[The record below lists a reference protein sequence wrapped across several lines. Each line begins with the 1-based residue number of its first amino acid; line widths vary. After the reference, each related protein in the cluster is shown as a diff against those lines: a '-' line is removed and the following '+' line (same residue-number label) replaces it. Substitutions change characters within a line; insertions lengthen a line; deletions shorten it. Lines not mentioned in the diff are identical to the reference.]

1 MVYRLLIVAAT
12 LIWGSSF
19 VVVKDT
25 TNALSPAWIL
35 AVRFAMG
42 AILLAVFLV
51 KRRGLYFKRE
61 YLGYGA
67 LFGLLLFCAYYFQ
80 TIGITDTTPGKNAF
94 LTGTYCVMVPFL
106 AWWIAKRK
114 PNAFNIIAAV
124 MCVAGIG
131 FVSLDTGLS
140 VRFGDAMTL
149 VGAVFYALHICAV
162 AKFSQGRDIFVLTMW
177 QFAFVCLFSCLAGF
191 ALEPAPHFVS
201 LDPEVW
207 GSLVYLG
214 VGCTAL
220 ALLFQ
225 NVGQQKLAPS
235 TASLLLALESPF
247 GVMFSV
253 LLGAEVLNGRMIFGF
268 VLIFAAIVVSEVLP
282 GLRMRR
288 HRGSKQRQ

>member
-1 MVYRLLIVAAT
+1 MLYRILIVAAT
-12 LIWGSSF
+12 VIWGSSF

-35 AVRFAMG
+35 AVRFAM
-42 AILLAVFLV
+42 AAVLLSIFLV
-51 KRRGLYFKRE
+51 KRRALYFKRE
-61 YLGYGA
+61 YVGYGA

-80 TIGITDTTPGKNAF
+80 TVGITDTTPGKNAF

-106 AWWIAKRK
+106 AWRIAKRR

-124 MCVAGIG
+124 MCVTGIG
-131 FVSLDTGLS
+131 FVSLDGGLS
-140 VRFGDAMTL
+140 MRFGDAMTL
-149 VGAVFYALHICAV
+149 VGAVFYALHICVV
-162 AKFSQGRDIFVLTMW
+162 AKVSQGRDIFVLTMW
-177 QFAFVCLFSCLAGF
+177 QFAFVCLLSCFVGLAF
-191 ALEPAPHFVS
+191 EPVPALAS
-201 LDPEVW
+201 LGPEVW
-207 GSLVYLG
+207 GSLIYLG

-225 NVGQQKLAPS
+225 NVGQQNLAPS
-235 TASLLLALESPF
+235 TASLLLSLESPF

-253 LLGAEVLNGRMIFGF
+253 LLGAEVLNGRMVFGF

-288 HRGSKQRQ
+288 RRGAE